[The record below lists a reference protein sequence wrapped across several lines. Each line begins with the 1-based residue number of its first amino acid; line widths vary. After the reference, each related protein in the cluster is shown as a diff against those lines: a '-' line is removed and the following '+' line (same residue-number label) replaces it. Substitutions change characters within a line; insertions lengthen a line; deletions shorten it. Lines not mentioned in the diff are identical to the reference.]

1 MMKILEYSQ
10 IKGSEIMNSRNREFD
25 DIIQLRVSEIISRVV
40 KGGDKALREL
50 TKELDGADIDS
61 LFVTKEEL
69 FSESKLSDVEL
80 EQALNVAASNIEKFH
95 KAQIPVDI
103 EVETSLGVKCFQ
115 RSLPVRRVGLYIPGG
130 SAPLFSTLLM
140 LAIPARIAGCG
151 EIVICTPPDRNGK
164 VNNIILYLANKL
176 GIGEII
182 KVGGAQAIAA
192 MAYGTE
198 SIRRVDKIFG
208 PGNNYVACA
217 KLQLSSRVAIDMVAG
232 PSELMIL
239 ADDSSIPEFIAAD
252 LLSQA
257 EHGRDS
263 QLSFLTTDKY
273 LAEEVNRLLKAQLAS
288 LPRRSIAETAINNG
302 FSIICSDIDEMVDF
316 ANHYGAEHL
325 MISMKEPWSIAN
337 RIENAGSIFLG
348 NFSPESAG
356 DYASG
361 TNHTLPTAGWTR
373 STGGISVDSFMH
385 KITLQQITSEGLA
398 VLGGTI
404 EKMAEAEGLTAHK
417 NAVSIRLG
425 RINNGVK

>member
-10 IKGSEIMNSRNREFD
+10 IKGSEIMNSRNREFN
-25 DIIQLRVSEIISRVV
+25 DIIQLRVSEIINRVV

-61 LFVTKEEL
+61 LFVTNEEL
-69 FSESKLSDVEL
+69 LSEGNLSDIEL

-103 EVETSLGVKCFQ
+103 EVETSMGVKCFQ

-140 LAIPARIAGCG
+140 LAIPARIAGCR

-176 GIGEII
+176 GISEIV

-208 PGNNYVACA
+208 PGNSYVACA
-217 KLQLSSRVAIDMVAG
+217 KLQLSSKVAIDMVAG

-257 EHGRDS
+257 EHGSDS

-273 LAEEVNRLLKAQLAS
+273 LAEEVNRLLMLQLPE
-288 LPRRSIAETAINNG
+288 LPRRSIAEISINKG
-302 FSIICSDIDEMVDF
+302 FSIVCSSVDEMVDF
-316 ANHYGAEHL
+316 ANLYGAEHL
-325 MISMKEPWSIAN
+325 IIS
-337 RIENAGSIFLG
+337 
-348 NFSPESAG
+348 
-356 DYASG
+356 
-361 TNHTLPTAGWTR
+361 
-373 STGGISVDSFMH
+373 
-385 KITLQQITSEGLA
+385 
-398 VLGGTI
+398 
-404 EKMAEAEGLTAHK
+404 
-417 NAVSIRLG
+417 
-425 RINNGVK
+425 